1 VFKGCMNSIREQ
13 YLQDRKEE
21 KEEERRKKSTKANVP
36 Q

>member
-1 VFKGCMNSIREQ
+1 MNSIREQ